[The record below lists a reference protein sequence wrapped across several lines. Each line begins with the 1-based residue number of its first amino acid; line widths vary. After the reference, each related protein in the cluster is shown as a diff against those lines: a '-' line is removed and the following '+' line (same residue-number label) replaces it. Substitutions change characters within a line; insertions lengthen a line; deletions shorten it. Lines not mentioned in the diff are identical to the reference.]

1 MRALAAGL
9 LVAAGLV
16 LAAVHPAGSQTG
28 APPAQVTVA
37 NTDFS
42 PDSVSIT
49 AGGTVRWIF
58 TGPDL
63 NHSVTSAPGSP
74 QAFESDPGNDAPL
87 HTAGQT
93 FDVTFP
99 AAGSYAY
106 SCRIHPAMTGIVDVT
121 AATTTTP
128 ATPTG
133 TTAPPTPAPTPPT
146 PPPTP
151 PAPPPRPPTPP
162 TTGAGQPD
170 TVAPGLRRL
179 SIERGTLRVTLSER
193 ARLVVQ
199 IHRADRRGRRTGRAL
214 VSIRRQ
220 GAEGANRI
228 RLRTRSL
235 REGRHV
241 VRVRAT
247 DRAGNRS
254 VVRVV
259 RLTIRR

>member
-9 LVAAGLV
+9 LAAAGLV

-28 APPAQVTVA
+28 TPPAQVTVA
-37 NTDFS
+37 NNDFS
-42 PDSVSIT
+42 PDPVSIT
-49 AGGTVRWIF
+49 AGGTVRWTF
-58 TGPDL
+58 AGPDL
-63 NHSVTSAPGSP
+63 NHTVTSDDSSP
-74 QAFESDPGNDAPL
+74 QAFESDPGEMAPL
-87 HTAGQT
+87 HTAGDT

-99 AAGSYAY
+99 NPGSYEY
-106 SCRIHPAMTGIVDVT
+106 LCRVHPMTMRAVVVV
-121 AATTTTP
+121 AAALPPTTTT
-128 ATPTG
+128 APTA
-133 TTAPPTPAPTPPT
+133 TTAPPTPPPA
-146 PPPTP
+146 P
-151 PAPPPRPPTPP
+151 PAPPPPPAPAPP
-162 TTGAGQPD
+162 TTGAGRPD

-179 SIERGTLRVTLSER
+179 SIERGVLRVTLSER

-228 RLRTRSL
+228 RLRTRAL
-235 REGRHV
+235 RSGRYV